1 MKSCSAVIISIVRC
15 AQLDNV
21 LIDHRGGGLPI
32 VKLCDFG
39 YSKAENFGSG
49 CKTAC
54 GTPEY
59 MAPEVGSLP
68 CFTGQQ
74 PDASSHSMRPRNG
87 TLCLPHYTLKRMR
100 AVRLPGATHQSGLIR
115 SSLRHVA
122 VAQPVSAR
130 RRRSVLEMVAPAYP
144 SAE

>member
-1 MKSCSAVIISIVRC
+1 V
-15 AQLDNV
+15 QLDNV

-59 MAPEVGSLP
+59 MAPEVGS
-68 CFTGQQ
+68 
-74 PDASSHSMRPRNG
+74 
-87 TLCLPHYTLKRMR
+87 
-100 AVRLPGATHQSGLIR
+100 
-115 SSLRHVA
+115 
-122 VAQPVSAR
+122 SAR
-130 RRRSVLEMVAPAYP
+130 FSDRHFDI
-144 SAE
+144 